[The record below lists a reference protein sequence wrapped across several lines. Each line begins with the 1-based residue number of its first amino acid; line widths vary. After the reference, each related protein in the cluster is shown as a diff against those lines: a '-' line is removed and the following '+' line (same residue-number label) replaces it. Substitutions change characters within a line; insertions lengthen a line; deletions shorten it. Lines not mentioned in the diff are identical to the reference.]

1 MLVCVPLLA
10 VSCPPV
16 VIADD
21 SWLFCEV
28 YLNILVKNRT
38 QLANRP
44 AWEIHKLAS
53 EVITPSSTSL
63 QPGLVRHM

>member
-1 MLVCVPLLA
+1 MLACVPLLA
-10 VSCPPV
+10 VSFPPV

-38 QLANRP
+38 QFG
-44 AWEIHKLAS
+44 E
-53 EVITPSSTSL
+53 
-63 QPGLVRHM
+63 